1 MTRREQILESEFN
14 AFTSKGIKVVKMED
28 IAGSLK
34 ISKKTLY
41 EFFSGKKELL
51 VASMEYKFPKLL
63 EKNSKIVRC
72 MPNPLTA
79 MVFCAVENIR
89 FMSSFSESF
98 VDEVRAVPELK
109 DFGGNVKNEMDSLM
123 NTMLSQCVREGY
135 LKEEDSKR
143 LVSVFMDNLRNFKE
157 LRNQD
162 VFPSQLCFNI
172 VITILGGLC
181 TQKGKKVLDELK
193 ENYS

>member
-1 MTRREQILESEFN
+1 MTRREQILESAFN

-28 IAGSLK
+28 IAGALK

-51 VASMEYKFPKLL
+51 VASVEYKIPKLL

>member
-1 MTRREQILESEFN
+1 MTRREQILESAFN
-14 AFTSKGIKVVKMED
+14 AFTSRGIKVVKMED

-51 VASMEYKFPKLL
+51 VASMEYKIPKLL

>member
-1 MTRREQILESEFN
+1 MTRREQILESAFN

-51 VASMEYKFPKLL
+51 VASMEYKIPKLL

>member
-1 MTRREQILESEFN
+1 MESAFN
-14 AFTSKGIKVVKMED
+14 AFTSRGIKVVKMED

-51 VASMEYKFPKLL
+51 VASVEYKIPKLL

-98 VDEVRAVPELK
+98 IDEVRAVPELK

-123 NTMLSQCVREGY
+123 NTMLRS
-135 LKEEDSKR
+135 
-143 LVSVFMDNLRNFKE
+143 VSVKGILKR
-157 LRNQD
+157 RI
-162 VFPSQLCFNI
+162 PSVWCLCSWIICGISRSFAI
-172 VITILGGLC
+172 RMFFRHSFVST
-181 TQKGKKVLDELK
+181 
-193 ENYS
+193 

>member
-1 MTRREQILESEFN
+1 MTRREQILESAFN
-14 AFTSKGIKVVKMED
+14 AFTSRGIKVVKMED

-51 VASMEYKFPKLL
+51 VASVEYKIPKLL

-72 MPNPLTA
+72 MPNTLTA

-98 VDEVRAVPELK
+98 IDEVRAVPELK

>member
-1 MTRREQILESEFN
+1 MTRREQILESAFN

-51 VASMEYKFPKLL
+51 VASMEYKIPKLL

-98 VDEVRAVPELK
+98 IDEVRAVPELK

>member
-1 MTRREQILESEFN
+1 MTRREQILESAFN
-14 AFTSKGIKVVKMED
+14 AFTSRGIKVVKMED

-51 VASMEYKFPKLL
+51 VASMEYKIPKLL

-98 VDEVRAVPELK
+98 IDEVRAVPELK

>member
-1 MTRREQILESEFN
+1 MTRREQILESAFN
-14 AFTSKGIKVVKMED
+14 AFASRGIKVVKMED

-51 VASMEYKFPKLL
+51 VASMEYKIPKLL

>member
-1 MTRREQILESEFN
+1 MTRREQILESAFN

-28 IAGSLK
+28 IAGALK

>member
-1 MTRREQILESEFN
+1 MESAFN

-51 VASMEYKFPKLL
+51 VASVEYKIPKLL

>member
-1 MTRREQILESEFN
+1 MESAFN

-109 DFGGNVKNEMDSLM
+109 DFGGNVKKEMDSLM

>member
-1 MTRREQILESEFN
+1 MTRREQILESAFN
-14 AFTSKGIKVVKMED
+14 AFTSRGIKVVKMED

>member
-1 MTRREQILESEFN
+1 MTRREQILESAFN
-14 AFTSKGIKVVKMED
+14 AFTSRGIKVVKMED

-51 VASMEYKFPKLL
+51 VASVEYKIPKLL

-98 VDEVRAVPELK
+98 IDEVRAVPELK

>member
-1 MTRREQILESEFN
+1 MTRREQILESAFN
-14 AFTSKGIKVVKMED
+14 AFTSRGIKVVKMED

-98 VDEVRAVPELK
+98 IDEVRAVPELK

>member
-1 MTRREQILESEFN
+1 MTRREQILESAFN

-63 EKNSKIVRC
+63 EKISKIVRC

-98 VDEVRAVPELK
+98 IDEVRAVPELK

>member
-1 MTRREQILESEFN
+1 MTRREQILESAFN
-14 AFTSKGIKVVKMED
+14 AFASRGIKVVKMED

>member
-1 MTRREQILESEFN
+1 MTRREQILESAFN

-51 VASMEYKFPKLL
+51 VASVEYKIPKLL

>member
-1 MTRREQILESEFN
+1 MTRREQILESAFN

-51 VASMEYKFPKLL
+51 VASMEYKIPKLL

-193 ENYS
+193 DNYS

>member
-1 MTRREQILESEFN
+1 MTRREQILESAFN

>member
-1 MTRREQILESEFN
+1 MTRREQILESAFN
-14 AFTSKGIKVVKMED
+14 AFTSRGIKVVKMED
-28 IAGSLK
+28 IAGALK

-51 VASMEYKFPKLL
+51 VASVEYKIPKLL

-98 VDEVRAVPELK
+98 IDEVRAVPELK

>member
-1 MTRREQILESEFN
+1 MTRREQILESAFN

-51 VASMEYKFPKLL
+51 VASVEYKIPKLL

-98 VDEVRAVPELK
+98 IDEVRAVPELK

>member
-1 MTRREQILESEFN
+1 MTRREQILESAFN
-14 AFTSKGIKVVKMED
+14 AFTSRGIKVVKMED

-51 VASMEYKFPKLL
+51 VASVEYKIPKLL

>member
-1 MTRREQILESEFN
+1 MTRREQILESAFN

-193 ENYS
+193 DNYS